1 MSILNS
7 LKDILVN
14 RISSALR
21 KKAKKAVDSAIDS
34 ASTAVAG
41 KITGVKN
48 AAEAKVEAAKDAAAD
63 KVAGAVKKKADDIA
77 ADWVKAAQ
85 KRQEEKAAAEAKLS
99 PEEREALKK
108 KAHEESEH
116 IAKSLAE
123 LKEIPLE
130 ADAPGSTAKKL
141 RGGVEAFWQNL
152 KEQWANQKNEG
163 YVWTI
168 TIDEAVTLD
177 VMGLVTAKY
186 DMDLSASH
194 VGWTR
199 DGVYAGSMAFTFD
212 ADLSGLNAMV
222 GALGGRAST
231 NHADGWFRNDEF
243 VMELKPYSKVKED
256 AFISTLNYT
265 LEQLGSLEEKPQGE
279 AQTAADAFA
288 APLLETLGSKPDAYE
303 RANAPQS
310 YWFDWEYNMTEGDM
324 SQHYAVS
331 GILGI
336 GIGWGSLNAAGDH
349 LEAHGHAL
357 GYRDDIS
364 EDFHSPFPYVIHAYE
379 NGRVTLELHS
389 QKGGPVVI
397 IFRGKIDRIPVEE
410 TVLVK

>member
-7 LKDILVN
+7 LKDILVS

-21 KKAKKAVDSAIDS
+21 KKAKQAVNSAIDS

-41 KITGVKN
+41 KISDVKD
-48 AAEAKVEAAKDAAAD
+48 AAEAKIDAAKDAAAE

-85 KRQEEKAAAEAKLS
+85 KKQEEKAAAAALLS
-99 PEEREALKK
+99 PEEQEALRK

-123 LKEIPLE
+123 LKEIPLDE
-130 ADAPGSTAKKL
+130 NAPGSTAKKL

-152 KEQWANQKNEG
+152 HEQWANQKNEG

-168 TIDEAVTLD
+168 TVDEAVTLD

-199 DGVYAGSMAFTFD
+199 DGVYSGSMAFKFD

-231 NHADGWFRNDEF
+231 NHADGWFRNDKF
-243 VMELKPYSKVKED
+243 VMELTPYNKIKED
-256 AFISTLNYT
+256 AFVSTLNYT
-265 LEQLGSLEEKPQGE
+265 LEQLGSVEDEPQSE

-288 APLLETLGSKPDAYE
+288 APLLENIGSKPDAYE
-303 RANAPQS
+303 LANAPQS

-324 SQHYAVS
+324 SQHYAVA

-336 GIGWGSLNAAGDH
+336 GSGYGSLNAAGDH

-357 GYRDDIS
+357 GYRDDVS
-364 EDFHSPFPYVIHAYE
+364 EDFHSPFPYVIHVYE

-397 IFRGKIDRIPVEE
+397 IFRGKIDRIPVGQ
-410 TVLVK
+410 TTLVQ